1 VKNYEKYKRLIRFSA
16 GILLIG
22 IQSLIFMYVWI
33 YCYNKHMEMPY
44 QRMGNY
50 FLAAVYAVMLYVSSC
65 MYGSLRLGYFR
76 NVELIYTHTLATVCA
91 NAVSYIPIVLL
102 VKHFKTVLPLF
113 IMTLGQFVIICI
125 WGYLANRLYRKLY
138 PPRKV
143 IMIYG
148 ERPVASLMNKINSR
162 EDCFKIGETMK
173 VCTMTEDL
181 KHKMLQYEGVFICDI
196 PSKLRNEMLKFCYGS
211 SIRVYSTPKISDII
225 IRSAE
230 SMHYFDTP
238 LLLSRN
244 DGLSVEQAV
253 LKRIIDFSISL
264 IMLIVTSPIFLVTA
278 LAIKLYDKGPVFFY
292 QERCTKNG
300 KVFSICKF
308 RSMIVDAE
316 KNGFSIPATD
326 KDPRITP
333 IGRVIRKLRIDELP
347 QLLNILKGDMSLVG
361 PRPER
366 VEHVHLYSQSIPEF
380 TYRLKVK
387 GGLTGYAQVYGKY
400 NTTAYDKLKMD
411 LMYIQNYSLLLDIEI
426 LFKTIKILFAKEST
440 EGFSQELSAS
450 MEQRREDG
458 KWREME
464 KQRKAEEESMDE

>member
-1 VKNYEKYKRLIRFSA
+1 MKSHEKYKRLIRLLA
-16 GILLIG
+16 GIILIG

-33 YCYNKHMEMPY
+33 YCYNENMEMPY
-44 QRMGNY
+44 QRLGHY
-50 FLAAVYAVMLYVSSC
+50 FLAAVYAVMLYVSSS

-76 NVELIYTHTLATVCA
+76 NAELIYTHTLATICA

-102 VKHFKTVLPLF
+102 VKHFKTVMPL
-113 IMTLGQFVIICI
+113 IVMTLGQFMIICI
-125 WGYLANRLYRKLY
+125 WGYLANGLYRKLY

-143 IMIYG
+143 VMIYG
-148 ERPVASLMNKINSR
+148 ERPVVALMNKINSR
-162 EDCFKIGETMK
+162 EDCFEIGEMIKAHAIT
-173 VCTMTEDL
+173 DNL
-181 KHKMLQYEGVFICDI
+181 KNKMLQYEGVVICDL
-196 PSKLRNEMLKFCYGS
+196 PSKLRNEMLKFCYGK

-244 DGLSVEQAV
+244 DGLSAEQAI
-253 LKRIIDFSISL
+253 LKRAIDFSISL
-264 IMLIVTSPIFLVTA
+264 IMLIITSPIFLVTS
-278 LAIKLYDKGPVFFY
+278 LAIKLYDRGPIFFY

-300 KVFSICKF
+300 VVFSIYKF

-316 KNGFSIPATD
+316 KSGASIPATE

-333 IGRVIRKLRIDELP
+333 IGSLIRKLRIDELP

-366 VEHVHLYSQSIPEF
+366 VEHVQLYSQSIPEF
-380 TYRLKVK
+380 SYRLKVK

-426 LFKTIKILFAKEST
+426 LFKTVKILFAKEST
-440 EGFSQELSAS
+440 EGFPQEVSAA
-450 MEQRREDG
+450 MEQKTEVMDWKSMKEQRLAEEDG
-458 KWREME
+458 
-464 KQRKAEEESMDE
+464 EE